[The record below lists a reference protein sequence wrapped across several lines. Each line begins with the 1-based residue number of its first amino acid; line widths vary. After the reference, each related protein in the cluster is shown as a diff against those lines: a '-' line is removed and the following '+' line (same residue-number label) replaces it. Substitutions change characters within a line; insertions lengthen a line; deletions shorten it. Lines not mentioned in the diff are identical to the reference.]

1 MNRSPETN
9 RPPED
14 EFRDLVQELRRTAPE
29 PPPIQ
34 WGAYRAELRDK
45 LERRQAPAPWTW
57 AWSWKSR
64 PLQIAVATSLV
75 AVLTWVGLPGR
86 QVTDPVL
93 LENAILASRLDLIV
107 QLDVVQRLDVL
118 EDFDVISRLDRLTV
132 DDG

>member
-1 MNRSPETN
+1 MNRPPETN

-29 PPPIQ
+29 PPPIH
-34 WGAYRAELRDK
+34 WGAYRAELREK
-45 LERRQAPAPWTW
+45 LERRQATGQWTW

-75 AVLTWVGLPGR
+75 AVLAWIGLPGR
-86 QVTDPVL
+86 QGTDPAL

-118 EDFDVISRLDRLTV
+118 EDFDVISRLDRLTPNK
-132 DDG
+132 G

>member
-1 MNRSPETN
+1 MNRSPEMN

-29 PPPIQ
+29 PPPMQ
-34 WGAYRAELRDK
+34 WGVYRAELRDK

-132 DDG
+132 DEG

>member
-86 QVTDPVL
+86 QGTDPAL
-93 LENAILASRLDLIV
+93 WENAILASRLDLIV

>member
-86 QVTDPVL
+86 QGTDPAL

>member
-1 MNRSPETN
+1 MNRPPETN

-29 PPPIQ
+29 PPPIH

-45 LERRQAPAPWTW
+45 LERRRATGPWTW

-75 AVLTWVGLPGR
+75 AVLAWAGLPGR
-86 QVTDPVL
+86 QGTDPAL

-118 EDFDVISRLDRLTV
+118 EDFDVISRLDRLAPNE
-132 DDG
+132 G

>member
-1 MNRSPETN
+1 MNRSPEMN

-14 EFRDLVQELRRTAPE
+14 EFRDLVQELRRAAPE

-86 QVTDPVL
+86 QATDQAL

-132 DDG
+132 NEG

>member
-1 MNRSPETN
+1 MSRPPETN

-14 EFRDLVQELRRTAPE
+14 EFRDLVQELRHTAPE
-29 PPPIQ
+29 PPPIH

-45 LERRQAPAPWTW
+45 LERRRAPAPWTW

-75 AVLTWVGLPGR
+75 AVLAWVGLPGR
-86 QVTDPVL
+86 QGTDPAL

-118 EDFDVISRLDRLTV
+118 EDFDVISRLDRLTPNK
-132 DDG
+132 G

>member
-1 MNRSPETN
+1 MNGPPETN

-14 EFRDLVQELRRTAPE
+14 EFRDLVRELRRTAPE
-29 PPPIQ
+29 PPPIH

-45 LERRQAPAPWTW
+45 LERRRATGPWTW
-57 AWSWKSR
+57 AWSGKSR

-75 AVLTWVGLPGR
+75 AVLAWVGLPGR
-86 QVTDPVL
+86 QGTDPAL

-118 EDFDVISRLDRLTV
+118 EDFDVISRLDRLTPNE
-132 DDG
+132 G

>member
-1 MNRSPETN
+1 MNRPPETN

-29 PPPIQ
+29 PPPIH

-45 LERRQAPAPWTW
+45 LERRRAPAPWTW
-57 AWSWKSR
+57 ARSWKSR

-75 AVLTWVGLPGR
+75 AVLAWVGLPGR
-86 QVTDPVL
+86 QGTDPAL

-107 QLDVVQRLDVL
+107 QLDVVQQLDVL
-118 EDFDVISRLDRLTV
+118 EDFDVISRLDRLTPNE
-132 DDG
+132 G

>member
-1 MNRSPETN
+1 MNTSPEMN

-14 EFRDLVQELRRTAPE
+14 EFRDLVQELRRTAPA
-29 PPPIQ
+29 PPPIH

-45 LERRQAPAPWTW
+45 LERRQATGPWTW

-75 AVLTWVGLPGR
+75 AVLAWIGLPGR
-86 QVTDPVL
+86 QGTDLAL

-118 EDFDVISRLDRLTV
+118 EDFDVISRLDRLAPNE
-132 DDG
+132 G

>member
-1 MNRSPETN
+1 MNRSPEMN

-29 PPPIQ
+29 PPPIH

-45 LERRQAPAPWTW
+45 LERREAHTPWAWT
-57 AWSWKSR
+57 WSWKSR

-75 AVLTWVGLPGR
+75 VVLAWVGWPGR
-86 QVTDPVL
+86 PATDPAL
-93 LENAILASRLDLIV
+93 LENAILASRLDLIA

-118 EDFDVISRLDRLTV
+118 EDFDVISRLDRLTTKE
-132 DDG
+132 G

>member
-1 MNRSPETN
+1 MTRSPETN

-45 LERRQAPAPWTW
+45 LERRQAHTPWAWT
-57 AWSWKSR
+57 WSWKSR

-75 AVLTWVGLPGR
+75 AVLAWVGLPGR
-86 QVTDPVL
+86 QGTDQAL
-93 LENAILASRLDLIV
+93 LEDAILASRLDLIV

-118 EDFDVISRLDRLTV
+118 EDFDVISRLDRLTTNE
-132 DDG
+132 G

>member
-1 MNRSPETN
+1 MNRPPETN

-29 PPPIQ
+29 PPPIH
-34 WGAYRAELRDK
+34 WGAYRAELREK
-45 LERRQAPAPWTW
+45 LERRQATGPWTW

-75 AVLTWVGLPGR
+75 AVLAWVGLPGR
-86 QVTDPVL
+86 QGTDLAL

-118 EDFDVISRLDRLTV
+118 EDFDVISRLDRLTPNE
-132 DDG
+132 G